1 MSDLFQYTVQS
12 HIPQTSKI
20 TGELLEDLEYSKI
33 GAKPLNAK
41 VGNKVARVAS
51 LAARISQKDLDF
63 LEADWKELSLDFAQ
77 LGLTVVGLIEVA
89 EPLQMA
95 ADVANGCIDIKRGHP
110 IIGAISIFSATPVAG
125 LIGGI
130 PLALIRAFKCVYNS
144 LKFLCKSIIVL
155 AVKTGCSLG
164 KFICLR
170 RGILLRYSN
179 NLKRFVDNGITKGAE
194 NLSKV
199 SETVIQQIK
208 AFGEK
213 LAKEKATI
221 VNKSSQNNA
230 SSSLVESLQT
240 PLHKKTPTS
249 PKENVKNN
257 HYPESANRMNYILR
271 TNTGKPSLW

>member
-130 PLALIRAFKCVYNS
+130 PLALIRAFKCVYNR
-144 LKFLCKSIIVL
+144 V
-155 AVKTGCSLG
+155 
-164 KFICLR
+164 
-170 RGILLRYSN
+170 
-179 NLKRFVDNGITKGAE
+179 FVN
-194 NLSKV
+194 
-199 SETVIQQIK
+199 
-208 AFGEK
+208 
-213 LAKEKATI
+213 
-221 VNKSSQNNA
+221 
-230 SSSLVESLQT
+230 
-240 PLHKKTPTS
+240 
-249 PKENVKNN
+249 
-257 HYPESANRMNYILR
+257 
-271 TNTGKPSLW
+271 